1 MFWISFL
8 LALVIWFWVWVL
20 NSILAWRIPWKEEP
34 GGLQSVGSQRVRHDW
49 MINPFTLF
57 WISSEKWFHLKLWL
71 NTKLK
76 AGWKRCIH
84 IPLQDVGHLAAPGR
98 HTKGFLELSF
108 DKVPGRGLTSA
119 GTGPWEGV
127 PRMTSSPSSPCQS
140 AVVVW
145 TCNPCPG
152 NSSAGRFLSK

>member
-49 MINPFTLF
+49 MINTFTLF
-57 WISSEKWFHLKLWL
+57 WISSEKWFRLKLWL
-71 NTKLK
+71 NKKLK

-84 IPLQDVGHLAAPGR
+84 IPLQDVGHLAAPDR
-98 HTKGFLELSF
+98 HTKGFLEYLTKYQGEGWRQRGQGHGRVS
-108 DKVPGRGLTSA
+108 PGWLPPLPLPARA
-119 GTGPWEGV
+119 
-127 PRMTSSPSSPCQS
+127 PSSSEPVIPAQAIPALGVS
-140 AVVVW
+140 
-145 TCNPCPG
+145 
-152 NSSAGRFLSK
+152 